1 MNAAVQVGLNVLIN
15 AAWQLVAIAVVALA
29 ADRLMRGIPRLRHIV
44 WVAALLISLSL
55 PLLSVAPP
63 RKATNAPAVPA
74 ARDAA
79 VVLTADID
87 AAIPQPVATD
97 SSFHVSKTIA
107 VLLVSGFLL
116 GLAFR
121 CYQVLKA
128 VRKTRMIRREA
139 ERFELD
145 ANMRAIVGRC
155 ETVFNVNKFSI
166 LKSSWLRT
174 PATVGIFKPVLILP
188 EQLIHEGDASA
199 LTAAVGHELAHI
211 LRRDYLLNLMY
222 EIIFLPLSVHPAAH
236 LMKRRITQTRELRCD
251 ELVTERLLHPDV
263 YARSLVRLA
272 GWAMPFSQQTQSIM
286 VGMADADILEVR
298 VMSLLK
304 KTKSS
309 VRRNLL
315 LSIAGVALLA
325 IPCAAAASLGFHL
338 HVDEARAQ
346 EPSSGSQERK
356 KLTDEEKLEAKK
368 HYEAQIQELKQKIGD
383 TTDREVKERL
393 EKQLAEAERGY
404 TVTTNGGAGYV
415 VTFRADSD
423 GARREFEMKEKHNSI
438 LAGMAKI
445 PADQAIQIATSKI
458 PGKVLECSLVGERWS
473 SQDENAKPSL
483 VLYHVVILSGDENA
497 PVTNHVLVNA
507 VDGSI
512 FRAGPEERRRENP
525 EETTQN
531 SGPAR
536 TESGLTTRRPIE
548 GGDLNGKA
556 VNLPVPA
563 YPESAKSAHVSGAV
577 QVRIMI
583 DENGN
588 VVGAEAVSG
597 HPLLREAAV
606 SAAREAKFPATR
618 LQGEPVKVS
627 GTLVY
632 NFVAQ

>member
-325 IPCAAAASLGFHL
+325 IPCAAAASLGLHL

-346 EPSSGSQERK
+346 EPSQERK
-356 KLTDEEKLEAKK
+356 KLSEQETLEARK
-368 HYEAQIQELKQKIGD
+368 HYEAEIKELRQKISE

-393 EKQLAEAERGY
+393 EKQLQDAEKSY
-404 TVTTNGGAGYV
+404 TVAASEGGHFFTVNPEGQ
-415 VTFRADSD
+415 
-423 GARREFEMKEKHNSI
+423 RRERELQAKHNSI
-438 LAGMAKI
+438 LAGLAKI
-445 PADQAIQIATSKI
+445 SMDQAIQIATSKI
-458 PGKVLECSLVGERWS
+458 PGKVLECTLNGERWS
-473 SQDENAKPSL
+473 SQDDNAKPGM
-483 VLYHVVILSGDENA
+483 VFYHVVILSGDENA

-507 VDGSI
+507 LDGSI
-512 FRAGPEERRRENP
+512 FRAGTEERRRENP
-525 EETTQN
+525 DETNQN
-531 SGPAR
+531 SVSLR
-536 TESGLTTRRPIE
+536 SESVLTTRSAIE
-548 GGDLNGKA
+548 GGVLNGKA
-556 VNLPVPA
+556 ISLPAPE
-563 YPESAKSAHVSGAV
+563 YPEIAKPAHASGSV
-577 QVRIMI
+577 PVKITI

-588 VVGAEAVSG
+588 VVGAEAISG
-597 HPLLREAAV
+597 HPLLRAAAV
-606 SAAREAKFPATR
+606 SAAREAKFTTTR
-618 LQGEPVKVS
+618 VEGQPVKVS
-627 GTLVY
+627 GVLVY